1 MADMTTI
8 ANVLTEIAVAYPK
21 FMADAETRE
30 ETIKVWAIYL
40 ADIDDDL
47 LVVAVRKFISSSTHP
62 FAPSIPEIRK
72 TATELRMEINCIPS
86 AYEAWDELQR
96 APKPSPLRPFRDGK
110 FHDHEEYQWSHQL
123 VETIARRL
131 GWPHRFPDPDSL
143 MADRSHFIKAY
154 EYEIQKIAKE
164 ETRIRLVDEYVARE
178 KNLVLAERSSVFE
191 TGERDQVR
199 KQMRA
204 LARRME

>member
-1 MADMTTI
+1 MADMDTI
-8 ANVLTEIAVAYPK
+8 ANVLTEIALAYPK

-62 FAPSIPEIRK
+62 FAPSVPEIRK
-72 TATELRMEINCIPS
+72 AATELRMEINAIPS

-96 APKPSPLRPFRDGK
+96 APKPSTLRLFKDGK
-110 FHDHEEYQWSHQL
+110 FHDPEEHQWSHEL
-123 VETIARRL
+123 VQTVARRL
-131 GWPHRFPDPDSL
+131 GWPHRFPDYDNL

-154 EYEIQKIAKE
+154 EYELNKIAQK
-164 ETRIRLVDEYVARE
+164 ETRIQLVDEYVAHE
-178 KNLVLAERSSVFE
+178 KNLLLAERSSVFE